1 MKLEINHRG
10 KNCRKYKHMEV
21 CNTVLLNIQEV
32 TEKKNQEIK
41 NTLKQMI
48 MKT

>member
-32 TEKKNQEIK
+32 TKNKTTTTKKPGN
-41 NTLKQMI
+41 
-48 MKT
+48 